1 MKKKIFTGILVGSL
15 ILGSL
20 SLFAGSYA
28 RGNVNNAQSNGKH
41 CYHHYGDCY
50 DHRWHNASQ
59 RQVNGYRVTPQ
70 PQNNYNYYCD
80 YHNRWEY
87 ERCPY
92 NQWD

>member
-28 RGNVNNAQSNGKH
+28 GGNVNNAQNNGRH
-41 CYHHYGDCY
+41 YYHHCGDCY
-50 DHRWHNASQ
+50 DYRGHVGDYRK
-59 RQVNGYRVTPQ
+59 VNEYRAQ
-70 PQNNYNYYCD
+70 PQNNYNHYCD
-80 YHNRWEY
+80 YHDRWEY

-92 NQWD
+92 NNWD